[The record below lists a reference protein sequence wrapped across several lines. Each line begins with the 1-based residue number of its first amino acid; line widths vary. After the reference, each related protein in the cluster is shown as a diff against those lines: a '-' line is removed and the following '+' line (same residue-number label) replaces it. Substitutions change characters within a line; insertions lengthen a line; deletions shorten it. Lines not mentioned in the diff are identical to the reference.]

1 MTVLLKQYKLSHD
14 VLIQQIPMDHE
25 LDKVIAWIDDRD
37 ADAEQWLNERAA
49 ECFNQRA
56 ESEMSDYI
64 HTVLTSDL
72 LPD

>member
-1 MTVLLKQYKLSHD
+1 MGHD
-14 VLIQQIPMDHE
+14 VRIQPNSMDHE

-37 ADAEQWLNERAA
+37 ADAEQWLNEQAA
-49 ECFNQRA
+49 ERFNLRA

-64 HTVLTSDL
+64 QTILSSDL

>member
-1 MTVLLKQYKLSHD
+1 
-14 VLIQQIPMDHE
+14 MDHK

-49 ECFNQRA
+49 ERFNQRA

>member
-1 MTVLLKQYKLSHD
+1 MSHD

-25 LDKVIAWIDDRD
+25 LDKVIAWIDNRD

-49 ECFNQRA
+49 ERFNQRA
-56 ESEMSDYI
+56 ESVMSDYI

>member
-1 MTVLLKQYKLSHD
+1 LGHD
-14 VLIQQIPMDHE
+14 VDELHYPMDHE

-37 ADAEQWLNERAA
+37 AEAEHWLNEQAA
-49 ECFNQRA
+49 ERFNLRA

-64 HTVLTSDL
+64 QTILSSDL